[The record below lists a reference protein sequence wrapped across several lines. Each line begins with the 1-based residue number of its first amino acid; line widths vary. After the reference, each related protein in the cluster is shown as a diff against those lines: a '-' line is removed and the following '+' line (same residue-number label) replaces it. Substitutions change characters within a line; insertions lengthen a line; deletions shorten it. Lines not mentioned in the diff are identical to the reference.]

1 MSQSHPGL
9 TLVFRKCLTSQRKCR
24 PLIDTADGLCV
35 YSVSRMWRQRD
46 DYRRRSRKEAEMN
59 LIELTAIVV
68 GLGVFLFAVVDL
80 VFPSG
85 RRIKGLFKV

>member
-1 MSQSHPGL
+1 
-9 TLVFRKCLTSQRKCR
+9 
-24 PLIDTADGLCV
+24 
-35 YSVSRMWRQRD
+35 
-46 DYRRRSRKEAEMN
+46 MN